1 MVAGANIACSMPQPK
16 AKKPVSLQ
24 RLNSWRMHRQFLDRP
39 FESKNL
45 LDLIKAVGWIYS
57 PGCSTPYL
65 SLWARL
71 NSFKAEDLH
80 KLVFDDQKLVLLE
93 TLRGC
98 TMLVPRDQAAIALR
112 IRPRT
117 YTELAKQAR
126 QQMPVTD
133 AEMEKLKTTL
143 LKTLE
148 GGSKTS
154 EQLQKAVPTAL
165 IKDFGPDLKR
175 IGFVNSLSLALN
187 LLKEDGRVIKIQSH
201 RRLDSTEYSYILLS
215 DLLPDVDPHAM
226 RSHEAATKLAAQYFR
241 AESPARA
248 KDFAWWAGINVTDA
262 IKGIEEAKPKL
273 VPIAVEGTK
282 DEYLIPETDV
292 EEFHKFTPE
301 ESAFNLIPYRD
312 TYLKG
317 QREIVDRFLRME
329 HADKPFSRW
338 KGKLI
343 NDPIATIVRDG
354 QVIGVWELNEP
365 SKSIDII
372 LFENTPKPIQ
382 KAIEKRAHDLA
393 AFIRSNLGQTRL
405 HGLDFGPHQMTCIHD
420 LKAFWG
426 KGAQVD
432 VRAV

>member
-1 MVAGANIACSMPQPK
+1 
-16 AKKPVSLQ
+16 
-24 RLNSWRMHRQFLDRP
+24 MHRQYLDRP
-39 FESKNL
+39 FGSNKL
-45 LDLIKAVGWIYS
+45 LELVNAIGWIYS

-71 NSFKAEDLH
+71 SSFKTEDLN
-80 KLVFDDQKLVLLE
+80 KLVFDERKLVQLE

-98 TMLVPRDQAAIALR
+98 TMLVPRNQAAVALR

-133 AEMEKLKTTL
+133 AEMDKLKTKL
-143 LKTLE
+143 IQELE
-148 GGSKTS
+148 SGSKTTS
-154 EQLQKAVPTAL
+154 QLEAAIPRVL
-165 IKDFGPDLKR
+165 IKDFSPELKR
-175 IGFVNSLSLALN
+175 IGFINSLSLALN
-187 LLKEDGRVIKIQSH
+187 LLKEDGRIIKIQTR

-215 DLLPDVDPHAM
+215 DLLPEVDPFAM
-226 RSHEAATKLAAQYFR
+226 RNNEAWARLASQYFK
-241 AESPARA
+241 AEAPARA

-262 IKGIEEAKPKL
+262 IKGIEEVKPKL
-273 VPIAVEGTK
+273 VVVQVEGSK
-282 DEYLIPETDV
+282 DEYLIPEPDLD
-292 EEFHKFTPE
+292 ELYSFSPE
-301 ESAFNLIPYRD
+301 DSPSNLIPYRD

-317 QREIVDRFLRME
+317 QREIVDRFLRVE

-343 NDPIATIVRDG
+343 NDPIATVVRNG
-354 QVIGVWELNEP
+354 QVVGVWEWNE
-365 SKSIDII
+365 STENVDLI
-372 LFENTPKPIQ
+372 LFENTPKAVE
-382 KAIEKRAHDLA
+382 KAVRKRASDLSE
-393 AFIRSNLGQTRL
+393 FIRRDLGQTRL

-432 VRAV
+432 VHAV

>member
-1 MVAGANIACSMPQPK
+1 MSQAKS
-16 AKKPVSLQ
+16 KKPVTVQ

-39 FESKNL
+39 FESGNP
-45 LDLIKAVGWIYS
+45 LDLVNSVGWIYS

-71 NSFKAEDLH
+71 DSFKPEQLNV
-80 KLVFDDQKLVLLE
+80 LVFDQRKLVQLE

-98 TMLVPRDQAAIALR
+98 TMLVPRNQAAVALR

-126 QQMPVTD
+126 QQMPVTE
-133 AEMEKLKTTL
+133 AEMDRLKTKL
-143 LKTLE
+143 IQGLE
-148 GGSKTS
+148 SGSKTA
-154 EQLQKAVPTAL
+154 EQLQAAIPRDL
-165 IKDFGPDLKR
+165 IKDFGPELKR

-187 LLKEDGRVIKIQSH
+187 LLKEEGRIIKVQTR
-201 RRLDSTEYSYILLS
+201 RRLDSTAYSYILLS
-215 DLLPDVDPHAM
+215 QLLPELDPFAM
-226 RSHEAATKLAAQYFR
+226 RNDEAWARLAAQYFR

-262 IKGIEEAKPKL
+262 MKGIQEVKPRL
-273 VPIAVEGTK
+273 VPVAVEYSK
-282 DEYLIPETDV
+282 DEYLIPESDLD
-292 EEFHKFTPE
+292 EFYGF
-301 ESAFNLIPYRD
+301 SASDSRFNLIPYRD
-312 TYLKG
+312 IYLKG
-317 QREIVDRFLRME
+317 QREIVDRFLPVE

-354 QVIGVWELNEP
+354 QVVGVWEWNAAEHD
-365 SKSIDII
+365 IDLI
-372 LFENTPKPIQ
+372 LFESTP
-382 KAIEKRAHDLA
+382 KAIEKAILKRASALA
-393 AFIRSNLGQTRL
+393 DFIRHGLGQQTRL

-426 KGAQVD
+426 RGAQVD
-432 VRAV
+432 IHAI

>member
-1 MVAGANIACSMPQPK
+1 MPLSK
-16 AKKPVSLQ
+16 LKKPVSLPH
-24 RLNSWRMHRQFLDRP
+24 LNSWRMHRQYLDRP
-39 FESKNL
+39 FGSNKL
-45 LDLIKAVGWIYS
+45 LDLINAIGWIYS

-71 NSFKAEDLH
+71 SSFKTEDLN
-80 KLVFDDQKLVLLE
+80 KLVFDERKLVQLE

-98 TMLVPRDQAAIALR
+98 TMLVPRNQAAVALR

-133 AEMEKLKTTL
+133 VEMDKLKTKL
-143 LKTLE
+143 LQELE
-148 GGSKTS
+148 SGSKTTS
-154 EQLQKAVPTAL
+154 QLEAAIPRML
-165 IKDFGPDLKR
+165 IKDFGPELKR
-175 IGFVNSLSLALN
+175 IGFINSLSLALN
-187 LLKEDGRVIKIQSH
+187 LLKEEGRIIKIQTR

-215 DLLPDVDPHAM
+215 DLLPEVDPFAM
-226 RSHEAATKLAAQYFR
+226 RNNEAWARLASQYFK
-241 AESPARA
+241 AEAPARA

-262 IKGIEEAKPKL
+262 IKGIEEVKPKL
-273 VPIAVEGTK
+273 VVVQVEGSK
-282 DEYLIPETDV
+282 DEYLIPETDLD
-292 EEFHKFTPE
+292 EFLNFSPE
-301 ESAFNLIPYRD
+301 DSPSNLIPYRD

-317 QREIVDRFLRME
+317 QREIVDRFLRVE

-343 NDPIATIVRDG
+343 NDPIATVVRNG
-354 QVIGVWELNEP
+354 QVVGVWEWNE
-365 SKSIDII
+365 STENVDLI
-372 LFENTPKPIQ
+372 LFENTPKAVE
-382 KAIEKRAHDLA
+382 KAVRKRASDLA
-393 AFIRSNLGQTRL
+393 EFIRRDLGQTRL

-432 VRAV
+432 VHAV

>member
-1 MVAGANIACSMPQPK
+1 
-16 AKKPVSLQ
+16 
-24 RLNSWRMHRQFLDRP
+24 MHRQFLDRP

-45 LDLIKAVGWIYS
+45 LDLIKSVGWIYS

-65 SLWARL
+65 SLFARL
-71 NSFKAEDLH
+71 TSFKTEDLH
-80 KLVFDDQKLVLLE
+80 KLVFDDRKLVQLE

-98 TMLVPRDQAAIALR
+98 TMLVPRDQAAVALR

-117 YTELAKQAR
+117 FTELAKQAR
-126 QQMPVTD
+126 QLMPVTD
-133 AEMEKLKTTL
+133 AEMDKLKTAL
-143 LKTLE
+143 LQALA

-154 EQLQKAVPTAL
+154 EQLQRAVPPTL
-165 IKDFGPDLKR
+165 VKDFGPDLKR
-175 IGFVNSLSLALN
+175 IGFMNSMSLALN
-187 LLKEDGRVIKIQSH
+187 LLKEDGRVIKIQTQ
-201 RRLDSTEYSYILLS
+201 RRLDSTEYSHILLS
-215 DLLPDVDPHAM
+215 DLLPEVDPFAM
-226 RSHEAATKLAAQYFR
+226 RSQEASMKLAAQYFR
-241 AESPARA
+241 AESPARSR
-248 KDFAWWAGINVTDA
+248 DFAWWAGINVTDA
-262 IKGIEEAKPKL
+262 IKGIEDVKPKL

-282 DEYLIPETDV
+282 DEYLIPESDV
-292 EEFHKFTPE
+292 DEFYKFSPDE
-301 ESAFNLIPYRD
+301 NSFNLIPYRD

-343 NDPIATIVRDG
+343 NDPIATIIREG
-354 QVIGVWELNEP
+354 QVIGVWEWNE
-365 SKSIDII
+365 SDKNIDLI
-372 LFENTPKPIQ
+372 LFENTPKPLQ
-382 KAIEKRAHDLA
+382 KAIEKRANDLS
-393 AFIRSNLGQTRL
+393 AFIRNNLGQTRL